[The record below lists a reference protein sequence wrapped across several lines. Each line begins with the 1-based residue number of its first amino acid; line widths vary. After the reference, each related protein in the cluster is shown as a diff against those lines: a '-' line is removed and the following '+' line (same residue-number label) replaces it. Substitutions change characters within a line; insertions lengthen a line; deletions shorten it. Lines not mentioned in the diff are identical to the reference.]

1 MSYLALYRKY
11 RPVNFDEVVGQ
22 SFVVKTLE
30 NAIVNNKLSHAYL
43 FSGPRGTGKTSI
55 AKLIAKVINCEKLN
69 GYTPCEECSSCLAIS
84 DKTNPDIFEIDAASN
99 NGVDEIREIRDKVNL
114 VPTLSKYKIYIID
127 EVHMLSTG
135 AFNALL
141 KTLEEPPSHVI
152 FILATTEYYKVPE
165 TIISRCQSFEFERLG
180 ITDIVN
186 KLSYISNS
194 EKINVD
200 KKVLELIA
208 QYSDGGLRDAINMLD
223 KLASAGKKIKV
234 EDFYEIKGLVN
245 NDDILD
251 ITSDI
256 IQSNVDKV
264 FEKLELLINKG
275 KNVTLLAEELLIH
288 FKDIIIKN
296 AIDNIP
302 LGFDVNNLYEIVEN
316 LNKTINSMK
325 KSSYPKIILEV
336 NLLKIMKMFNFD
348 NNIVIEQIID
358 SSEKEQK
365 DNNKMKIDKTNK
377 EENLKDEIVENK
389 AVIEEVEQ
397 SKEEILKETNDEI
410 IDNEKI
416 KEKNRQ
422 IRINNTFASANKE
435 ILSDLKI
442 RWINFSDYLHN
453 KEFANVV
460 SYLLDGTLRVAS
472 DKYIIVSVRYD
483 SILENAQ
490 KNIDKIETLF
500 NIVCGKNCKIAFILD
515 DEWKSLR
522 DSYVKNKNN
531 GITYEIKTELELIK
545 ESNINKDDLSEAVS
559 EAISLFGNDLVEIN

>member
-22 SFVVKTLE
+22 NFVVKTLE
-30 NAIVNNKLSHAYL
+30 NSIVNNKISHAYL

-55 AKLIAKVINCEKLN
+55 AKLIAKIINCENLN
-69 GYTPCEECSSCLAIS
+69 GYSPCEECVSCLAVN

-165 TIISRCQSFEFERLG
+165 TIISRCQSFEFERLN
-180 ITDIVN
+180 IEDIVN

-194 EKINVD
+194 EKIKVD

-208 QYSDGGLRDAINMLD
+208 KYSDGGLRDAINMLD
-223 KLASAGKKIKV
+223 KLASTEKKINV
-234 EDFYEIKGLVN
+234 EEFYEIKGLVN
-245 NDDILD
+245 NDDISE
-251 ITSDI
+251 IVSDI
-256 IQSNVDKV
+256 IENNVSKV
-264 FEKLELLINKG
+264 FEKLDLLINKG
-275 KNVTLLAEELLIH
+275 KNITLLAEELLIH

-302 LGFDVNNLYEIVEN
+302 LGFDVNNLYEVLEI

-336 NLLKIMKMFNFD
+336 NLLKIIKLFD
-348 NNIVIEQIID
+348 LEKNIVNNDILTESKIAVD
-358 SSEKEQK
+358 LDNKNNAENSTSEK
-365 DNNKMKIDKTNK
+365 K
-377 EENLKDEIVENK
+377 EEANQYLIVE
-389 AVIEEVEQ
+389 
-397 SKEEILKETNDEI
+397 KEEPEEDKEEI

-422 IRINNTFASANKE
+422 IRINNTFASANKD

-500 NIVCGKNCKIAFILD
+500 NIVCGKNCKIAFIID
-515 DEWKSLR
+515 DEWKQLR
-522 DSYVKNKNN
+522 DNYVKNKNN
-531 GITYEIKTELELIK
+531 GIQYEIKSELELIK
-545 ESNINKDDLSEAVS
+545 ESKINKDDLSEAVN
-559 EAISLFGNDLVEIN
+559 EAISLFGDDLVEIN